1 MQNILTVG
9 DVQGGLNTFKALLE
23 YHWNP
28 ENKRL
33 IQVED
38 LSDRGHF
45 CSETLQFVRT
55 LQTPYPEQVS
65 ILGRN
70 YEQEFISY
78 GETGGNPNWLQPRG
92 GDRLASW
99 QTIKTSKS
107 LF

>member
-1 MQNILTVG
+1 MVG
-9 DVQGGLNTFKALLE
+9 DVQGGLNIFKALLE

-28 ENKRL
+28 ENERL

-45 CSETLQFVRT
+45 CSETFQFVQT

-65 ILGRN
+65 ILGGN

-78 GETGGNPNWLQPRG
+78 GETGDNSNWLRPGG
-92 GDRLASW
+92 GDRLANY
-99 QTIKTSKS
+99 QNFKIS
-107 LF
+107 LLEEAE